1 MSILRRLFPA
11 ALLSLALLALTLAAL
26 FMNGHPFPAAQAQTT
41 TTAVDYDSNDDGLIE
56 ISNLAQLNA
65 VRWDLNGD
73 GTVDVATNSA
83 SYTAAFPN
91 AAAGMGCPDGGDT
104 DTLPDPCTGYELK
117 NDLTFDTNDDGSV
130 NSMDSGGL
138 YWNAGAGWTPIGS
151 RGNPYTG
158 EFQGRGK
165 IIVGLFINNQS
176 AAMVGLF
183 GAIGP
188 GGKVDGLGLKNV
200 RISGVRKATIG
211 SLAGVNEGVI
221 SASYATGSIA
231 NLIDGST
238 VAGGLVGLNLLG
250 TVQASFADVGVAP
263 SHGESVAGG
272 LVGQNLLGD
281 IQASYAIGPVTAN
294 AINSLAGGLVG
305 INQGTITASYA
316 RGFVSVSGHN
326 SYGGGLAGY
335 DRGQENHSYWDTA
348 ASGRT
353 ASAGGLGQSSSAL
366 QSPTGYSGIYAHWN
380 LNLDEVAGGD
390 NPWHFGGN
398 HQYPILVYG
407 PIKSAPQRDHDD
419 DDDRLVEVNSL
430 AQLNAIHWDLNG
442 DGVVAAADKA
452 NYVAAFPGLTDG
464 MGCPDGDDANTDP
477 DPCVGYELRSELTFD
492 SNGDGSVTATDSG
505 GLYWNGGQGWTA
517 IGSATTPFT
526 GTFQGNG
533 NTLSNLFINH
543 TSATQAGLFG
553 QVGNGGVVDGVKL
566 REVSIA
572 TASGTAVGALA
583 GVNGGTI
590 KGSSAVGSIAANKT
604 DGTVYAGGLAGSNTG
619 RIVSSYAQA
628 EITGSASAVG
638 GLAGHNGSNGSS
650 VASYSIVASSVT
662 SRAGAYLGGLVG
674 HNQGAIT
681 ATYSRSPVKATG
693 NTAAVGGLV
702 GYNQRTLSTSTTQ
715 GTITASYALGPV
727 AATGTSPSVGGLVGK
742 NSGGTAV
749 NSYWDSIVSG
759 QSSSALGASTFGHNR
774 GNTYTGIYANWN
786 LNLDG
791 VSGTDDPWD
800 FSEGYPL
807 LKYGG
812 LDVLGQLQSNIRAD
826 GPIVVGQV
834 LIGAFPKGRLFRA
847 PGGFVWE
854 LSDDGVTG
862 WTVAT
867 GTTGAVRPRR
877 GASYVLVTEP
887 AEVNKR
893 FRVRVN
899 TTTHGW
905 VYSPVTQPLGP
916 AWSGP
921 TTNLTF
927 TSGHNPP
934 RVGQRITTS
943 ANSERLLWVRCADTA
958 GNSCVL
964 IIHIYGRQLDY
975 TPQAGDQGKY
985 LYGFSYTSVNGVT
998 TKVQTPYIGPV
1009 AAAASPSS

>member
-1 MSILRRLFPA
+1 MSMPRRWFPA

-26 FMNGHPFPAAQAQTT
+26 FMNEHPFPAASAQTT
-41 TTAVDYDSNDDGLIE
+41 TTTVDYDSNDDGLIE

-73 GTVDVATNSA
+73 GTVDNTANST

-91 AAAGMGCPDGGDT
+91 AAAGMGCPDGDDT
-104 DTLPDPCTGYELK
+104 DTLPDPCLGYELK
-117 NDLTFDTNDDGSV
+117 ADLTFDTNNDNSV
-130 NSMDSGGL
+130 TVADSGGL
-138 YWNAGAGWTPIGS
+138 YWNGGDGWTPIGS

-165 IIVGLFINNQS
+165 IIVGLFINNQL

-231 NLIDGST
+231 NLIDGSA

-250 TVQASFADVGVAP
+250 TVQASFADVGVSP

-316 RGFVSVSGHN
+316 RGSVSVSGHN

-353 ASAGGLGQSSSAL
+353 VSAGGLGQSSSAL
-366 QSPTGYSGIYAHWN
+366 QSPNGYSGIYAHWN
-380 LNLDEVAGGD
+380 LNLDSVAGGD

-407 PIKSAPQRDHDD
+407 TIKSAPQRDHDD

-430 AQLNAIHWDLNG
+430 AQLNAIRLDLNG

-452 NYVAAFPGLTDG
+452 NYAAAFPGLTDG

-477 DPCVGYELRSELTFD
+477 DPCVGYELRSDLTFD
-492 SNGDGSVTATDSG
+492 TNGDGSVTATDSG

-517 IGSATTPFT
+517 VGSATTPFT

-533 NTLSNLFINH
+533 NTLSHLFINH

-553 QVGNGGVVDGVKL
+553 QVGSGGVIDGVKL
-566 REVSIA
+566 REANIA
-572 TASGTAVGALA
+572 TSSGTAVGALA

-604 DGTVYAGGLAGSNTG
+604 EGTVYAGGLVGSSAG

-628 EITGSASAVG
+628 EITGSASVVG
-638 GLAGHNGSNGSS
+638 GLAGHNGSIGSI
-650 VASYSIVASSVT
+650 VASYSAIVSSVT
-662 SRAGAYLGGLVG
+662 SRTGAYLGGLVG

-693 NTAAVGGLV
+693 NTASVGGLV

-715 GTITASYALGPV
+715 GTITASYSRGLV
-727 AATGTSPSVGGLVGK
+727 VATGTNPSVGGLVGK
-742 NSGGTAV
+742 NSSGVAV
-749 NSYWDSIVSG
+749 NSYWETGGSG
-759 QSSSALGASTFGHNR
+759 QSSSALGSTSLTWGQKSYN
-774 GNTYTGIYANWN
+774 GSYAHWN

-800 FSEGYPL
+800 FSDGYPL

-812 LDVLGQLQSNIRAD
+812 LDVLGQLQSNIRTD
-826 GPIVVGQV
+826 GPLVVGQV
-834 LIGAFPKGRLFRA
+834 LIGAFPKGRLTRVR
-847 PGGFVWE
+847 GGFVWE
-854 LSDDGVTG
+854 RSDDGVTG
-862 WTVAT
+862 WTVVLSAA
-867 GTTGAVRPRR
+867 GLPRSRR
-877 GASYVLVTEP
+877 GSSSYVLVAEP
-887 AEVNKR
+887 SEVNKR

-916 AWSGP
+916 AWSGA

-927 TSGHNPP
+927 TAGHNPP

-943 ANSERLLWVRCADTA
+943 ANSERLLWVRCTDAA

-964 IIHIYGRQLDY
+964 SIHIYGRQLDY

>member
-11 ALLSLALLALTLAAL
+11 AILSLALLALTLAAL
-26 FMNGHPFPAAQAQTT
+26 FLNGHPFPAAQAQTT
-41 TTAVDYDSNDDGLIE
+41 TPTAVDYDSNDDRLIE

-65 VRWDLNGD
+65 IRWDLDGD
-73 GTVDVATNSA
+73 GAVAAADQTNYA
-83 SYTAAFPN
+83 AAFPN
-91 AAAGMGCPDGGDT
+91 AATGMGCPDGSDA
-104 DTLPDPCTGYELK
+104 DTLPDPCLGYELK
-117 NDLTFDTNDDGSV
+117 ADLTFDTNDDGSV
-130 NSMDSGGL
+130 NARDSGGL

-188 GGKVDGLGLKNV
+188 GGKVAGLGLKHV

-221 SASYATGSIA
+221 SASYATGGIA
-231 NLIDGST
+231 NLIDGSA

-250 TVQASFADVGVAP
+250 TVQASFADVGVSP

-281 IQASYAIGPVTAN
+281 IKASYAIGPVTAN

-316 RGFVSVSGHN
+316 RGAVSATGHN
-326 SYGGGLAGY
+326 SYAGGLAGY
-335 DRGQENHSYWDTA
+335 DRGQENNSYWDTA

-366 QSPTGYSGIYAHWN
+366 QSPTGYNGIYAHWN

-407 PIKSAPQRDHDD
+407 TIKSAPQRDHDD

-430 AQLNAIHWDLNG
+430 AQLNAIRWDLNG

-452 NYVAAFPGLTDG
+452 NYAAAFPGLTDG

-477 DPCVGYELRSELTFD
+477 DPCVGYELRSDLTFD
-492 SNGDGSVTATDSG
+492 TNGDGSVTATDSG

-517 IGSATTPFT
+517 IGSATAPFT

-533 NTLSNLFINH
+533 NTVSNLFINH

-553 QVGNGGVVDGVKL
+553 QVGAGGVVDGVKL
-566 REVSIA
+566 REANIA
-572 TASGTAVGALA
+572 TTSGTAVGALA

-590 KGSSAVGSIAANKT
+590 KASSAVGSIAANKT
-604 DGTVYAGGLAGSNTG
+604 EGTVYVGGLVGSSAG
-619 RIVSSYAQA
+619 RIVSSYAET
-628 EITGSASAVG
+628 EITGSASVAG
-638 GLAGHNGSNGSS
+638 GLAGHNGSSG
-650 VASYSIVASSVT
+650 SIVANYSTTAGIVT
-662 SRAGAYLGGLVG
+662 SRAAAYLGGLVG

-715 GTITASYALGPV
+715 GTITASYSRGLV
-727 AATGTSPSVGGLVGK
+727 VATGTNPSVGGLVGK
-742 NSGGTAV
+742 NSGGVAV
-749 NSYWDSIVSG
+749 NSYWEIKGSG
-759 QSSSALGASTFGHNR
+759 QNNSALGAHLTWWGRRS
-774 GNTYTGIYANWN
+774 YTDGYAHWN

-800 FSEGYPL
+800 FSDGYPL

-812 LDVLGQLQSNIRAD
+812 LDVLGQLQSNVRAD
-826 GPIVVGQV
+826 GPLVVGQV

-887 AEVNKR
+887 SEVNKR

-916 AWSGP
+916 AWSGA

-975 TPQAGDQGKY
+975 TPGAGDQGKY

-1009 AAAASPSS
+1009 AAASPSS

>member
-1 MSILRRLFPA
+1 MSLPRRWFPA
-11 ALLSLALLALTLAAL
+11 AILSLALLALTLAAL
-26 FMNGHPFPAAQAQTT
+26 FLNGHPFPAASAQTT
-41 TTAVDYDSNDDGLIE
+41 TTSVDYDSNDDGLIE

-91 AAAGMGCPDGGDT
+91 AAAGMGCPDGSDT

-130 NSMDSGGL
+130 NAMDSGGL

-183 GAIGP
+183 GALGP
-188 GGKVDGLGLKNV
+188 GGRVDGLGLKQV
-200 RISGVRKATIG
+200 RISGVRQATIG

-250 TVQASFADVGVAP
+250 TVQASFANVGVAP

-281 IQASYAIGPVTAN
+281 IKASYALGPVTAN

-316 RGFVSVSGHN
+316 RGVVTATGHN
-326 SYGGGLAGY
+326 SYAGGLAGY
-335 DRGQENHSYWDTA
+335 DRGQENNSYWDTA

-380 LNLDEVAGGD
+380 LNLDDVAGGD
-390 NPWHFGGN
+390 NPWHFGGG

-407 PIKSAPQRDHDD
+407 TIKSAPQRDHDD

-430 AQLNAIHWDLNG
+430 AQLNAIRWDLNG

-452 NYVAAFPGLTDG
+452 NYAAAFPGLTDG

-477 DPCVGYELRSELTFD
+477 DPCIGYELRSDLTFD

-517 IGSATTPFT
+517 IGSATTPFS

-553 QVGNGGVVDGVKL
+553 QVGAGGVIDGVKL
-566 REVSIA
+566 REVNIS
-572 TASGTAVGALA
+572 TSSGTGVGAIA

-590 KGSSAVGSIAANKT
+590 KGSSAIGSIAANKAN
-604 DGTVYAGGLAGSNTG
+604 GTVYAGGLAGSNTG
-619 RIVSSYAQA
+619 RIVSSYTQA
-628 EITGSASAVG
+628 EITGSASVVG
-638 GLAGHNGSNGSS
+638 GLTGHNSSSGSV
-650 VASYSIVASSVT
+650 VASYSAIVSSVT
-662 SRAGAYLGGLVG
+662 SRTGAYLGGLVG

-715 GTITASYALGPV
+715 GTITASYAVGPV
-727 AATGTSPSVGGLVGK
+727 VATGTSPSVGGLVGK

-749 NSYWDSIVSG
+749 NSYWSVNVSG
-759 QSSSALGASTFGHNR
+759 QSSSPLGADLGEFGPSS
-774 GNTYTGIYANWN
+774 YTGLYANWN

-791 VSGTDDPWD
+791 VSGTDDPW
-800 FSEGYPL
+800 SLAGRQYPM

-812 LDVLGQLQSNIRAD
+812 LDVLDQLQLYVWHAPAVGETARTSWTVADWLTRAR
-826 GPIVVGQV
+826 GQ
-834 LIGAFPKGRLFRA
+834 RY
-847 PGGFVWE
+847 VWE
-854 LSDDGVTG
+854 RSDDGVTG
-862 WTVAT
+862 WSFI
-867 GTTGAVRPRR
+867 R
-877 GASYVLVTEP
+877 GGGYAFFIEP
-887 AEVNKR
+887 YQANKR
-893 FRVRVN
+893 FRVRGLSVERGWIEGYITKP
-899 TTTHGW
+899 TTPWG
-905 VYSPVTQPLGP
+905 
-916 AWSGP
+916 GP
-921 TTNLTF
+921 TATLTF
-927 TSGHNPP
+927 ASGHTSP
-934 RVGQRITTS
+934 RVGQAIAIS
-943 ANSERLLWVRCADTA
+943 GSNNVKWIRCDDTA
-958 GNSCVL
+958 DNGCDV
-964 IIHIYGRQLDY
+964 IVQAATGY
-975 TPQAGDQGKY
+975 TPVAADQGKY
-985 LYGFSYTSVNGVT
+985 IYSYRYYDNSSGVKT
-998 TKVQTPYIGPV
+998 LGKTASIGPV

>member
-1 MSILRRLFPA
+1 MSIMRRLFPA
-11 ALLSLALLALTLAAL
+11 AILSLVLIALALAAL
-26 FMNGHPFPAAQAQTT
+26 FLNGHPFPAASAQTT
-41 TTAVDYDSNDDGLIE
+41 TTSVDYDSNDDGLIE

-73 GTVDVATNSA
+73 GTADVAANRTR
-83 SYTAAFPN
+83 YTAAFPN
-91 AAAGMGCPDGGDT
+91 AAAGMGCPDGDDT

-231 NLIDGST
+231 NLIDGSA

-281 IQASYAIGPVTAN
+281 IKASYALGPVTAN
-294 AINSLAGGLVG
+294 AVNSLAGGLVG
-305 INQGTITASYA
+305 INQGTIAASYA

-353 ASAGGLGQSSSAL
+353 VSAGGLGQSSSAL

-380 LNLDEVAGGD
+380 LNLDDGAGGD

-407 PIKSAPQRDHDD
+407 TIKSAPQRDHDD

-430 AQLNAIHWDLNG
+430 AQLNAIRWDLNG

-452 NYVAAFPGLTDG
+452 NYAAAFPGLTDG

-477 DPCVGYELRSELTFD
+477 DPCVGYELRSDLTFD

-517 IGSATTPFT
+517 VGSATTPFT

-543 TSATQAGLFG
+543 TSATQGGLFG
-553 QVGNGGVVDGVKL
+553 QVGAGGVIDGVKL
-566 REVSIA
+566 REGNIA
-572 TASGTAVGALA
+572 TTSGTAVGALA

-590 KGSSAVGSIAANKT
+590 KGSSAVGSIAANKAE
-604 DGTVYAGGLAGSNTG
+604 GTVYAGGLVGSNTG

-638 GLAGHNGSNGSS
+638 GLAGHNGSNGSV

-662 SRAGAYLGGLVG
+662 SRNGAYLGGLVG

-715 GTITASYALGPV
+715 GTITASYSRGLV
-727 AATGTSPSVGGLVGK
+727 VATGTNPSVGGLVGK
-742 NSGGTAV
+742 NSGGVAV
-749 NSYWDSIVSG
+749 NSYWDTRSSG
-759 QSSSALGASTFGHNR
+759 QNSSALGAHLMWWGR
-774 GNTYTGIYANWN
+774 RTYTDGYAHWN

-812 LDVLGQLQSNIRAD
+812 LDVLGQLQSTIRAD
-826 GPIVVGQV
+826 GPLVVGQM
-834 LIGAFPKGRLFRA
+834 LIGAYPKGRLTRA
-847 PGGFVWE
+847 RGGFVWE
-854 LSDDGVTG
+854 LSDDGITG

-867 GTTGAVRPRR
+867 GTTGTVRPRR
-877 GASYVLVTEP
+877 GASYLLITEP
-887 AEVNKR
+887 SEVNKR

-905 VYSPVTQPLGP
+905 VYSLVSQPLGP
-916 AWSGP
+916 AWSGA
-921 TTNLTF
+921 TTTLTF
-927 TSGHNPP
+927 TAGHNPP
-934 RVGQRITTS
+934 RVGQQITTS
-943 ANSERLLWVRCADTA
+943 GNHRLIWIRCNDAA
-958 GNSCVL
+958 GNGCVSQV
-964 IIHIYGRQLDY
+964 GFSPQVNY

-985 LYGFSYTSVNGVT
+985 LYGFYYNTVNSVT